1 MTTTTPLRNTPDTT
15 LAPGALLRLDRPG
28 LQYAIL
34 DGRFEV
40 YALIGDRRVYLMEIA
55 AGQALLSA
63 PATHGCLI
71 ALAPEG
77 GTLATMAPP
86 LAGESNSDN
95 GTVAVWHA
103 QLFAAAGLAPATLP
117 VDDPAAALAASHNA
131 LLAAL
136 SERLTARDEEE
147 AARRARRDAQ
157 QADDLATVMEGHER
171 MLEPSAPATDEDDFH
186 YVYRMIGG
194 SAGDLRRQHQASDF
208 ADFAAT
214 HHLPLRWVSLQGR
227 WWRTD
232 LGPLVAQHDGRCVAL
247 LPDWRGHYRLHCRGA
262 APRAVNAT
270 LASALGTGAHA
281 VTLPLPA
288 RPLRAHDLLLIGL
301 SLCRADLLTLAAAAL
316 LASLLGL
323 LVPIA
328 TGAIIDTL
336 VPSQMRGPLLMLGV
350 MLGVGQLCSLLLRL
364 SADVARLR
372 IDGRLAVRLQ
382 GGVIDRVLHLPAAVL
397 RRYSSTDLALRA
409 LSIDTVRQ
417 ALTGI
422 ALNSVLSG
430 IFGVSAIALLC
441 HYSAAGAGLALLL
454 FAGLIALNVGSGL
467 RQLRNLQN
475 SAQMSASV
483 AGFTQQL
490 MENMAT
496 LRVFGAERRAFVQ
509 WSRKATQLRKMSLTA
524 QRSNILLSTV
534 LGGYDLLAMALML
547 LVLGT
552 QDAVLSAGAFLAFA
566 AAYQGFLGASMA
578 FSGAMRQLVQLLPM
592 LDRIKPLLEQAPET
606 AGGMQAPGALAG
618 AIEVANVSFAYP
630 DCPPILNNLSLR
642 IEPGQFVALVG
653 PSGCG
658 KSTLIKLMLGIDQP
672 SQGAIFYDG
681 HNLNE
686 LDLAA
691 VRRQIGVCRQNGK
704 LFSGSLFENILG
716 ANVGTQEDVWHAAAL
731 AGIDAEIRALPM
743 QLHTVVTEGSAAFSG
758 GQIQRLLLARA
769 LVGKPRM
776 VILDEATSA
785 LDNVTQEHIVRNVE
799 RLGVTRIAVAHR
811 LSTVR
816 HADLILFIRD
826 GQVAEAGTF
835 EALLAQDG
843 LFAQFARH
851 QQAELKE

>member
-1 MTTTTPLRNTPDTT
+1 MELTP
-15 LAPGALLRLDRPG
+15 
-28 LQYAIL
+28 
-34 DGRFEV
+34 
-40 YALIGDRRVYLMEIA
+40 
-55 AGQALLSA
+55 GQLLLSA
-63 PATHGCLI
+63 PAAHGALI

-77 GTLATMAPP
+77 GTLGTAT
-86 LAGESNSDN
+86 LACERDA
-95 GTVAVWHA
+95 VAAWSA
-103 QLFAAAGLAPATLP
+103 QLFAAAGVAPVALAEGSADATLAAGHA
-117 VDDPAAALAASHNA
+117 VLLQTLAARLTTRDGEETARRAKRDAQLEDDLAAAL
-131 LLAAL
+131 
-136 SERLTARDEEE
+136 
-147 AARRARRDAQ
+147 
-157 QADDLATVMEGHER
+157 EGHER
-171 MLEPSAPATDEDDFH
+171 VLEPAAPATGEDDVR

-194 SAGDLRRQHQASDF
+194 GTDSHTAPYQAGDFAS
-208 ADFAAT
+208 FAASR
-214 HHLPLRWVSLQGR
+214 HLPLRWVSLQGR
-227 WWRTD
+227 WWRSD
-232 LGPLVAQHDGRCVAL
+232 FGPLVAQHGNRCVAL
-247 LPDWRGHYRLHCRGA
+247 LPDWRGRYRMHCRGET
-262 APRAVNAT
+262 PRVVDAK
-270 LASALGTGAHA
+270 LASAIGTGAHA

-288 RPLRAHDLLLIGL
+288 RALRAHDLLLIGL
-301 SLCRADLLTLAAAAL
+301 ALCRVDLLTLAGAAII
-316 LASLLGL
+316 ASLLGL
-323 LVPIA
+323 VVPVA
-328 TGAIIDTL
+328 TGAIIDTF

-350 MLGVGQLCSLLLRL
+350 MLGVGQVCSMLLRL
-364 SADVARLR
+364 SADVARVR

-409 LSIDTVRQ
+409 LSVDSVRQ
-417 ALTGI
+417 TLTGV
-422 ALNSVLSG
+422 ALNSALSG
-430 IFGVSAIALLC
+430 ISGLSSIALLF
-441 HYSAAGAGLALLL
+441 HYSVAGAGLSLLL
-454 FAGLIALNVGSGL
+454 FVGLVALSVGSGI
-467 RQLRNLQN
+467 RQLHNLKN
-475 SAQMSASV
+475 SAQMNASV

-509 WSRKATQLRKMSLTA
+509 WSRKVTQLRKMSLTA
-524 QRSNILLSTV
+524 QRSNILLSTL

-547 LVLGT
+547 LVLGK
-552 QDAVLSAGAFLAFA
+552 QSAALSAGAFLAFA
-566 AAYQGFLGASMA
+566 AAYQGFLGASMS
-578 FSGAMRQLVQLLPM
+578 FGYAMRQLVQLLPM
-592 LDRIKPLLEQAPET
+592 LDRIKPLLENPPET
-606 AGGMQAPGALAG
+606 AGGMQAPGELSG
-618 AIEVANVSFAYP
+618 AIEVSNVSFAYP
-630 DCPPILNNLSLR
+630 DGPPILNNISLR

-658 KSTLIKLMLGIDQP
+658 KSTLINLMLGIDQP
-672 SQGAIFYDG
+672 SQGSIFYDG

-704 LFSGSLFENILG
+704 LFSGSLYENILG
-716 ANVGTQEDVWHAAAL
+716 ANVGTPDDVWHAAGL
-731 AGIDAEIRALPM
+731 AGIDAELRTLPM

-758 GQIQRLLLARA
+758 GQIQRFLLARA

-826 GQVAEAGTF
+826 GQVAEAGTY

-851 QQAELKE
+851 QQAEL